1 MLKTVKL
8 KDNLFVNILPV
19 EVPKTEPVAPSKQL
33 RIRDEDATDQFL
45 IFDRSG
51 SMYYYLNDVVNHVR
65 DYVGTLP
72 EGSTV
77 SVGYFSGTGQ
87 YNLSVPYTLKKE
99 LNGLV
104 TTLDTYRHALGMT
117 NFVEILNKLNS
128 VVGSKKASLF
138 FFTDGCHNQGGSR
151 ADIERALKTWS
162 NSSNV
167 SVFVGHGYI
176 DRDTMSWMASIT
188 NGSFV
193 HLNSFADFRPTL
205 EDFGATVADSVPTID
220 VKFPYNAIP
229 ISMSGKNII
238 EYEVESDT
246 VKFKPSKKGYKG
258 LFWLSQI
265 VPVGSTLVDLNS
277 FPKQEQATISNALRA
292 LATVHSQKNNVDIAL
307 EVLDYIGD
315 KYLLRNLYN
324 SVTPEEFSQ
333 AEALIRNSVFQTK
346 ARFVEGEVHGYL
358 PDPNAFCV
366 LDAINVLL
374 RDNGVLVHL
383 SDKDFE
389 YTKIGKGSAQLDG
402 PKLVYPDGGIVASFS
417 KVVMNKERLNVSL
430 STAASAFVPLDP
442 KAFSKPFSDVERKSL
457 GIPYEYPVSVFRTY
471 AIIADGKV
479 QTKRLVLS
487 NLKRETVNALS
498 TIITKRADG
507 KYIVD
512 FGSIPVINKSYVKTT
527 SAKALALAVWREKS
541 TSDELSVL
549 NLLKKELEEKAES
562 EAKQT
567 TSVTEKVAEFLLNN
581 CFIKNGS
588 YNPPKESLD
597 STDEYEA
604 YTFSIDFK
612 GYSKISASEVVKT
625 IRQGKKVSARGLLME
640 EAYKEYNK
648 WGLDSINARIE
659 LVTGELQAAREYIQ
673 KAKFAII
680 LGNKGKMDEFSS
692 RENMTLPLK
701 VVTFVG
707 TELDVTAVFTID
719 KITVKL

>member
-19 EVPKTEPVAPSKQL
+19 EMPKTAPVAASKQL
-33 RIRDEDATDQFL
+33 RIEDEDATNQFL

-51 SMYYYLNDVVNHVR
+51 SMHYYLNDVVNHVK
-65 DYVGTLP
+65 DYVATLP
-72 EGSTV
+72 DGSTV
-77 SVGYFSGTGQ
+77 SVGYFSSTGE

-104 TTLDTYRHALGMT
+104 TTLDTYRRALGMT

-128 VVGSKKASLF
+128 VVGNKKASLF

-205 EDFGATVADSVPTID
+205 DDFGTSVADTVPTID
-220 VKFPYNAIP
+220 VKFPYEGLP
-229 ISMSGKNII
+229 ISMSGKNIV
-238 EYEVESDT
+238 EYEVDNGI

-258 LFWLSQI
+258 LFFTTTVAPSKTELITSDQLSK
-265 VPVGSTLVDLNS
+265 T
-277 FPKQEQATISNALRA
+277 EQATFANALRA
-292 LATVHSQKNNVDIAL
+292 LANIHSQKNNVELAL
-307 EVLDYIGD
+307 QILDYVGD

-333 AEALIRNSVFQTK
+333 AETLIRRSVFQTK
-346 ARFVEGEVHGYL
+346 ARFLEGELHGFL

-374 RDNGVLVHL
+374 RDEGALIHL
-383 SDKDFE
+383 SDNDFE

-402 PKLVYPDGGIVASFS
+402 SKLSYPDGIVAGFT

-430 STAASAFVPLDP
+430 STAAKAVVDLDP
-442 KAFSKPFSDVERKSL
+442 SKFSTGFKEVDRESM
-457 GIPYEYPVSVFRTY
+457 GIPRLYPVSVFRTY
-471 AIIADGKV
+471 SIIADGKV

-487 NLKRETVNALS
+487 NLKKETVNALS

-512 FGSIPVINKSYVKTT
+512 FSSIPVINKTYIKTT
-527 SAKALALAVWREKS
+527 SAKALAEAVWREKS

-549 NLLKKELEEKAES
+549 NFLKKELEN
-562 EAKQT
+562 EAIAKET
-567 TSVTEKVAEFLLNN
+567 TSVSEKVADFLLTK
-581 CFIKNGS
+581 CYIKNGS
-588 YNPPKESLD
+588 YNPPKEAIT

-612 GYSKISASEVVKT
+612 GYSKISASEVVKA
-625 IRQGKKVSARGLLME
+625 IKEKKKVSARGLLME
-640 EAYKEYNK
+640 EAYKEYHK
-648 WGLDSINARIE
+648 WGLDSINARIY
-659 LVTGELQAAREYIQ
+659 LVNEELQKAREFIQ

-692 RENMTLPLK
+692 RENMELPLK

-707 TELDVTAVFTID
+707 TELDVVATFKID
-719 KITVKL
+719 KVTVKL

>member
-19 EVPKTEPVAPSKQL
+19 EMPKTAPVAASKQL
-33 RIRDEDATDQFL
+33 RIEDEDATNQFL

-51 SMYYYLNDVVNHVR
+51 SMHYYLNDVVNHVK
-65 DYVGTLP
+65 DYVATLP
-72 EGSTV
+72 DGSTV
-77 SVGYFSGTGQ
+77 SVGYFSSTGE

-104 TTLDTYRHALGMT
+104 TTLDTYRRALGMT

-128 VVGSKKASLF
+128 VVGNKKASLF

-205 EDFGATVADSVPTID
+205 DDFGTSVADTVPTID
-220 VKFPYNAIP
+220 VKFPYDGLP
-229 ISMSGKNII
+229 ISMSGKNIV
-238 EYEVESDT
+238 EYEVENGS

-258 LFWLSQI
+258 LFFTTTVAPSKTELI
-265 VPVGSTLVDLNS
+265 VPEQLSKT
-277 FPKQEQATISNALRA
+277 EQATFANALRA
-292 LATVHSQKNNVDIAL
+292 LANIHSQKNNVELAL
-307 EVLDYIGD
+307 QILDYVGD

-333 AEALIRNSVFQTK
+333 AETLIRRSVFQTK
-346 ARFVEGEVHGYL
+346 ARFLEGELHGFL

-374 RDNGVLVHL
+374 RDEGALIHL
-383 SDKDFE
+383 SDNDFE

-402 PKLVYPDGGIVASFS
+402 STLTYTDGIVAGFT

-430 STAASAFVPLDP
+430 STAAKAVVDLDP
-442 KAFSKPFSDVERKSL
+442 AKFSTGFKEVDREAL
-457 GIPYEYPVSVFRTY
+457 GIPRLYPVSVFRTY
-471 AIIADGKV
+471 SIIADGKV

-487 NLKRETVNALS
+487 NLKKETVNALS

-512 FGSIPVINKSYVKTT
+512 FSSIPVINKTYIKTT
-527 SAKALALAVWREKS
+527 SAKALAEAVWREKS

-549 NLLKKELEEKAES
+549 NFLKKAIEEDNADT
-562 EAKQT
+562 AAI
-567 TSVTEKVAEFLLNN
+567 TSVSEKVADFLLTK
-581 CFIKNGS
+581 CYIKNGS
-588 YNPPKESLD
+588 YSPPKEAIT

-612 GYSKISASEVVKT
+612 GYSKISASEVVKA
-625 IRQGKKVSARGLLME
+625 IKEKKKVSARGLLME
-640 EAYKEYNK
+640 EAYKEYHK
-648 WGLDSINARIE
+648 WGLDSINARIY
-659 LVTGELQAAREYIQ
+659 LVNEELQKAREFIQ

-692 RENMTLPLK
+692 RENMELPLK

-707 TELDVTAVFTID
+707 TELDVVATFKID
-719 KITVKL
+719 KVTVKL